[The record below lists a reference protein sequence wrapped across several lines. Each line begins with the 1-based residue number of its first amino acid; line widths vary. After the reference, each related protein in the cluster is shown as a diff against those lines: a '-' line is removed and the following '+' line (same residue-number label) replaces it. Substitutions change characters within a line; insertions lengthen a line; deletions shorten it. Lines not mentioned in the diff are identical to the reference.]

1 MPSVIGDIIM
11 FENCTIK
18 YIKEFNPA
26 TNKSENTAIKVIHP
40 VKSDG
45 SRQVDS
51 VLIRSKDNLLY
62 KDIMKWVADGNTITE
77 AD

>member
-1 MPSVIGDIIM
+1 M

-18 YIKEFNPA
+18 YLKEFNHA

-45 SRQVDS
+45 SRQIDS
-51 VLIRSKDNLLY
+51 VLIRSKGNILY
-62 KDIMKWVADGNTITE
+62 KDIMEWVADGNTIEE